1 MLLIMKVI
9 LGISAYYHDSAA
21 VLIVNGE
28 IVAAVQEERL
38 NRIKNTS
45 EFPVKA
51 IQFCLNEYGIELDGV
66 DAVVF
71 YDKPFLKFERLLE
84 NFYANVPKGLSA
96 FLKFLPEWSQ
106 KKIFLKKEIRREL
119 SDLYPNAKQK
129 IELLFSSHHLSHAA
143 SAFYPSPYNEAAILT
158 IDAVG
163 EWATASIG
171 FGNGAKVELLK
182 EMHFPDSVGLLY
194 SSFTYFLG
202 FKVNSGEYKLMG
214 LSPYGIGSSDETKKF
229 VEKIKS
235 NLVEV
240 FEDGSI
246 QLNQT
251 YFKYRHALRM
261 INESRWKELFGIER
275 RKEGEALN
283 QQHANLALAIQ
294 QVTEEV
300 ILKMAKTAK
309 ELTGSSNLCLA
320 GGVALNCVANGKLK
334 ESGLFANVWV
344 QPAAG
349 DAGGALGAALA
360 AFYAYNPSV
369 NFKCEKK
376 QDLMQGALL
385 GPEILNVEIEQYC
398 NENGIKPRVFENNDE
413 LCQYIA
419 EQLFTNKIVG
429 WINGKSEFGPRAL
442 GARSILASPLALD
455 MQSKLNLAVK
465 FREDFRPFAPIML
478 KEEAAKY
485 FDVEHPAYYMQFVH
499 KIKPE
504 FRFELPENYDELPF
518 NERLKIP
525 RSKFQAITHVDF
537 SSRIQVVV
545 SEEIMMFNL
554 LKRFRSISGAGI
566 LVNTSFNRNGE
577 PIVCNLKEAFDC
589 YENTDISILVIN
601 NYIFEK
607 KEINA

>member
-1 MLLIMKVI
+1 MNVI

-45 EFPVKA
+45 VFPVKA
-51 IQFCLNEYGIELDGV
+51 IQFCLSQHEIDLESV

-119 SDLYPNAKQK
+119 AELYPNSKRK

-171 FGNGAKVELLK
+171 HGAGAKIELLK

-214 LSPYGIGSSDETKKF
+214 LSPYGIGDSEETKKF

-235 NLVEV
+235 SLVEI

-246 QLNQT
+246 RLNQA

-261 INESRWKELFGIER
+261 INQSRWEKLFGITK
-275 RKEGEALN
+275 RKEGGTLN

-294 QVTEEV
+294 QVTEEI

-360 AFYAYNPSV
+360 VFYAHNPSV
-369 NFKCEKK
+369 NLKSNNN
-376 QDLMQGALL
+376 QDLMHGALL
-385 GPEILNVEIEQYC
+385 GPEISNKQIEEYC
-398 NENGIKPRVFENNDE
+398 NENGVKPSVFANSND
-413 LCQYIA
+413 LCQYVA
-419 EQLFTNKIVG
+419 EQLFANKIVG
-429 WINGKSEFGPRAL
+429 WINGRSEFGPRAL

-485 FDVEHPAYYMQFVH
+485 YDVEHPAHYMQFVH
-499 KIKPE
+499 KIKSE
-504 FRFELPENYDELPF
+504 FRLDLPVNYAHLPF
-518 NERLKIP
+518 EERLKIP

-537 SSRIQVVV
+537 SSRIQIVDNECLV
-545 SEEIMMFNL
+545 MFNL
-554 LKRFRSISGAGI
+554 LNRFRSVSGSGI

>member
-1 MLLIMKVI
+1 MKVI

-21 VLIVNGE
+21 VLIVDGQ
-28 IVAAVQEERL
+28 IVAALQEERL

-45 EFPVKA
+45 VFPSLAVK
-51 IQFCLNEYGIELDGV
+51 FCLTEYGIDLDGV

-96 FLKFLPEWSQ
+96 FLKFMPEWSQ
-106 KKIFLKKEIRREL
+106 KKLFLKKELKREL
-119 SDLYPNAKQK
+119 AELYPDSNQAVQ
-129 IELLFSSHHLSHAA
+129 LLFSSHHLSHAA

-171 FGNGAKVELLK
+171 YGKGAEIDLLQ

-214 LSPYGIGSSDETKKF
+214 LSPYGIKDSVQTKQF
-229 VEKIKS
+229 VETIKTK
-235 NLVEV
+235 LVKL

-261 INESRWKELFGIER
+261 IKESKWEKLFELPI
-275 RKEGEALN
+275 RKEGEELN
-283 QQHANLALAIQ
+283 QSHANLALAIQ
-294 QVTEEV
+294 MVTEEI

-309 ELTGSSNLCLA
+309 ELTGSDNLCLA

-334 ESGLFANVWV
+334 ESNLFANVWV

-360 AFYAYNPSV
+360 VYHVHSPS
-369 NFKCEKK
+369 KCLKPQNGE
-376 QDLMQGALL
+376 DLMHGGLL
-385 GPEILNVEIEQYC
+385 GPEITDKEIEQYC
-398 NENGIKPRVFENNDE
+398 NQHGLKPLVFQNDSD
-413 LCQYIA
+413 LCVYVA
-419 EQLFTNKIVG
+419 EQLYANKIVA
-429 WINGKSEFGPRAL
+429 WVNGKIEFGPRAL
-442 GARSILASPLALD
+442 GARSILASPYAMD

-478 KEEAAKY
+478 KEEAATY
-485 FDVEHPAYYMQFVH
+485 FGVEHPAQYMQFVH

-504 FRFELPENYDELPF
+504 FRKELPANYNDLIF
-518 NERLKIP
+518 SDRLKIP

-537 SSRIQVVV
+537 SSRIQVVDND
-545 SEEIMMFNL
+545 SSRLGQL
-554 LKRFRSISGAGI
+554 LSKFKSLSGDAV

-577 PIVCNLKEAFDC
+577 PIVCGLKEAFDC
-589 YENTDISILVIN
+589 FENTDLSILVIN
-601 NYIFEK
+601 NHIFEK
-607 KEINA
+607 KE